1 MILVVTYR
9 PRRGFALPL
18 TLFMQ
23 DATSEDASAAYDALE
38 RRSRKPFTLTGR
50 VEAVGPEREHVI
62 KPGAVRSVAIFE
74 DPSC

>member
-9 PRRGFALPL
+9 TRLGFAPVL
-18 TLFMQ
+18 TLFKQ
-23 DATSEDASAAYDALE
+23 DATSEDASAAYDAWE
-38 RRSRKPFTLTGR
+38 GRTRSPLRLTGR

-74 DPSC
+74 DPS